1 MDFEIIINDAFS
13 VLTSNRDLTPID
25 NKRVLSIINDFEDG
39 GWRFDKFQKF
49 IWNNIK
55 ETALSYRERQSLI
68 NEGEDSV
75 LTEAAKHLR
84 LAESDDDIGK
94 GSEIAEIAL
103 YGIMKHHYKALP
115 IVPKIYYKQ
124 NNQDNAKG
132 ADSVHIVI
140 ESENSFSL
148 WFGESKFYNSIEN
161 ARLKR
166 IIDSVKESL
175 SLNKIKKENRI
186 ITSLS
191 DINDFEEISKEMREN
206 ILSLLGNKVSID
218 KIKPILNIPIL
229 LLHECKI
236 TKDTKHLSK
245 HYIDSIIDYHKER
258 ATSYF
263 QKQIEVC
270 SDIDLYAEIKFHIIL
285 FPVPEKESIVNKFIN
300 KATIYRD

>member
-1 MDFEIIINDAFS
+1 MDFEILIDDAFS
-13 VLTSNRDLTPID
+13 VLNVNADLTLIG
-25 NKRVLSIINDFEDG
+25 NKRVLSLINDFENG
-39 GWRFDKFQKF
+39 AWRFDKFQKF

-55 ETALSYRERQSLI
+55 ETALSYRERQALI
-68 NEGEDSV
+68 QDGEDSV

-84 LAESDDDIGK
+84 LAESEEDIGK
-94 GSEIAEIAL
+94 GSEIAEILL

-161 ARLKR
+161 ARLKK
-166 IIDSVKESL
+166 IIESVKESL
-175 SLNKIKKENRI
+175 SLEKLKKENRI

-191 DINDFEEISKEMREN
+191 DINHFEEISKDLREG
-206 ILSLLGNKVSID
+206 ISRVLSSQESID

-229 LLHECKI
+229 LLHECET
-236 TKDTKHLSK
+236 TKTTTHLSTE
-245 HYIDSIIDYHKER
+245 YRDAIINYHKER
-258 ATSYF
+258 ATAYF
-263 QKQIEVC
+263 NKQIELCTDV
-270 SDIDLYAEIKFHIIL
+270 DLYAEIKFHIIL
-285 FPVPEKESIVNKFIN
+285 FPVPEKEKIIKKFVD
-300 KATIYRD
+300 KATVYRD